1 MSDLLVTEYEW
12 ERLSRQTP
20 AAKNFGVPTFK
31 FLNWCLGNQSQGF
44 PKLLQVLLCNAPL
57 GLTLPL
63 TVESHTRATYLHKG
77 GGSMPASEVSPACV
91 APFHHS
97 LDTTVSH

>member
-12 ERLSRQTP
+12 ECLSRQKT

-31 FLNWCLGNQSQGF
+31 FLNWCLGNQSQAF

-57 GLTLPL
+57 ALTLPL
-63 TVESHTRATYLHKG
+63 PVESHPWATYLHPG
-77 GGSMPASEVSPACV
+77 EGSTPAGEVFPACV
-91 APFHHS
+91 AHFHHS